1 MGAFVFVLLDCV
13 CSLTI
18 HCVVWTQILTG
29 STMEERGI
37 ESLSRVPL
45 HGFINDIA
53 VGPKARFCV
62 VAVGQEPR
70 LGRWDR
76 VPRAKNRFGIVQLRC
91 EETESDSEE
100 DAPEMGT
107 TQVPDG
113 ESASSDENSEEEDS

>member
-1 MGAFVFVLLDCV
+1 
-13 CSLTI
+13 
-18 HCVVWTQILTG
+18 
-29 STMEERGI
+29 MEERGI

-76 VPRAKNRFGIVQLRC
+76 VSRAKNRFGIVQLRRD
-91 EETESDSEE
+91 ESDSDSEE
-100 DAPEMGT
+100 DAPEMGSNKA
-107 TQVPDG
+107 PDEG
-113 ESASSDENSEEEDS
+113 PDSSDGSSEGEDSG